1 MKNSAKCNMY
11 EVGLA
16 QTRELF
22 GDYLDGSPSALICA
36 VSAQVLGEAARAALE
51 SSAAALGYGHGAV
64 TFATLA
70 DAEGALDGPAL
81 FALVE
86 GLDPLCVV
94 AADAEAATALSQ
106 AYRQELPPMKAAR
119 LFGRPAVAF
128 DSFEQMLADDQ
139 AKQRAWALL
148 KTLPRL

>member
-106 AYRQELPPMKAAR
+106 AYR
-119 LFGRPAVAF
+119 PAVAF